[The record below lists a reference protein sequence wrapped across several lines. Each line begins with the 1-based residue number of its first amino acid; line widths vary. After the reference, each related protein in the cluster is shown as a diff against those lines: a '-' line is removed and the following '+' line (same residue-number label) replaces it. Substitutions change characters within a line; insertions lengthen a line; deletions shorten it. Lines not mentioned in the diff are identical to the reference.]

1 MEVVR
6 DDGYD
11 MREISMRS
19 IQGHITAEGS
29 TFALVVSRFNG
40 LVTQQ
45 LVNGA
50 VDCLLRHGG
59 REDAITT
66 VYVPGAFELPQAAL
80 QVARAGTADAV
91 ICLGCVIR
99 GDTPHFDYIA
109 SGVARDL
116 GSVALQTGVP
126 LTFGVLTTETLEQ
139 ALERA
144 GAKAGNK
151 GWDAALSAMEILNV
165 SRQLQKTKKRAGS

>member
-1 MEVVR
+1 
-6 DDGYD
+6 
-11 MREISMRS
+11 MRIIEGR
-19 IQGHITAEGS
+19 ITAEGS

-45 LVNGA
+45 LVTGA
-50 VDCLLRHGG
+50 VDCLVRHGAK
-59 REDAITT
+59 EDAITAI
-66 VYVPGAFELPQAAL
+66 YVPGAFEIPQAAL
-80 QVARAGTADAV
+80 QVARSGSADAI

-99 GDTPHFDYIA
+99 GDTPHFEYIA

-116 GSVALQTGVP
+116 GSVALQAGIP
-126 LTFGVLTTETLEQ
+126 MTFGVLTTETLEQ

-151 GWDAALSAMEILNV
+151 GWDAALSAMELLHV
-165 SRQLQKTKKRAGS
+165 SKQLHNKKKRAGA